1 MLHSPESTVGARS
14 ARLAVLKHAAA
25 THVALSGFYEPTTP
39 HHHQQQPQ
47 GTTPPASASDVL
59 RELEAHLLHAEQK
72 PKRLGGGWSSSEFG
86 VRSTEDAVHVSVLR
100 REMHALED
108 RLFSKGD
115 LGQQARSARR
125 IEELEKAEEASRGVE
140 STLQMQLAEVTH
152 SCWRAR
158 EENAPLK
165 RRLAERDVEVEQ
177 LSAAHS
183 ALQSRVRELERQV
196 TVTTAERDDLAAR
209 FADADAAR
217 GRAEGGLA
225 DAVAAR
231 GAEGAAAAAAR
242 GALAAELAAA
252 REAETENRNRA
263 EATIDE
269 LRVVVADT
277 AAARA
282 AAEARAAAL
291 QQTVASLEAAAAAAS
306 ERRAA

>member
-1 MLHSPESTVGARS
+1 M
-14 ARLAVLKHAAA
+14 
-25 THVALSGFYEPTTP
+25 
-39 HHHQQQPQ
+39 
-47 GTTPPASASDVL
+47 
-59 RELEAHLLHAEQK
+59 
-72 PKRLGGGWSSSEFG
+72 
-86 VRSTEDAVHVSVLR
+86 RSTEDAVHVSVLR

-183 ALQSRVRELERQV
+183 ALQSRVRELDARYRA
-196 TVTTAERDDLAAR
+196 TAERDDLAAR

-252 REAETENRNRA
+252 REVETENRNRA
-263 EATIDE
+263 DATIDE

-277 AAARA
+277 AAVR

-291 QQTVASLEAAAAAAS
+291 RRRWRRSRRRPRRRRS
-306 ERRAA
+306 GRAA

>member
-1 MLHSPESTVGARS
+1 MAHRGWAPARLACDLQVFEFFGQPQRSSAAELRSPGTIAGSTRNSHKSHQKAQEEWIGSLRGGMLHSPESTVGARS

-39 HHHQQQPQ
+39 HQHHHQQQ

-158 EENAPLK
+158 EE
-165 RRLAERDVEVEQ
+165 
-177 LSAAHS
+177 LSLIH
-183 ALQSRVRELERQV
+183 
-196 TVTTAERDDLAAR
+196 
-209 FADADAAR
+209 
-217 GRAEGGLA
+217 
-225 DAVAAR
+225 
-231 GAEGAAAAAAR
+231 
-242 GALAAELAAA
+242 
-252 REAETENRNRA
+252 
-263 EATIDE
+263 I
-269 LRVVVADT
+269 
-277 AAARA
+277 
-282 AAEARAAAL
+282 
-291 QQTVASLEAAAAAAS
+291 
-306 ERRAA
+306 